1 LRYYSELSLKEIGR
15 IFGMDYTAVSQK
27 LRRFSLA
34 SEKDEHI
41 KLMIEKIRR
50 RLQRY

>member
-1 LRYYSELSLKEIGR
+1 LRYYSEFSLKEIGR
-15 IFGMDYTAVSQK
+15 ILGMDYTAVSQEF
-27 LRRFSLA
+27 RRFVLA
-34 SEKDEHI
+34 SEKDEHL